1 MPQNNLVLR
10 STELQDIV
18 SRKPGFLINWGIPI
32 FFFILFGIALGSWF
46 IKFPDIVPATA
57 RVNAVNPPKEI
68 IANNTGKLAKLFK
81 NDGAAVNAGD
91 IIGYIE
97 NNAAYNEVIK
107 LSAILDTL
115 QYFTN
120 SLKLEELPAY
130 WNSNYSNFN
139 NLGELQ
145 QPHQTFMQTFVS
157 FKDYLSSGFYLAKK
171 KILLN
176 DLLNTKKL
184 LQTLYHQKGLQQED
198 LMLTGETFNVH
209 DTLHNEHL
217 INDVEYRSQKSQF
230 IGKKMTIPQMNASI
244 INNQSQQNAINKE
257 ILELDNQISQQKGQF
272 AQALNSYRALVG
284 DWKRKYLLTAPE
296 TGTLVING
304 FLTQGEFIQQNQVI
318 GYVANTSSAYFVE
331 MLISQHNSGKVKP
344 GQEVL
349 LKFESYPY
357 QEFGMLTGKIK
368 FIKPLPTDS
377 GYFSQV
383 DLPNGLITTNKKQL
397 IFKNGMRAG
406 ADIIVDNKRLTAR
419 FFNSLTDLF
428 K

>member
-32 FFFILFGIALGSWF
+32 FFFMLVGIALGSWF

-272 AQALNSYRALVG
+272 AQALNSYRVLVG